1 MGKKLSAKLQRDML
15 LEALEEN
22 IKTMRMYAEGAR
34 KTMKNQAGG
43 DADEIF
49 YVQAHGMASGA
60 EFCAEISERTLK
72 AAQWAKKEAEK
83 K

>member
-15 LEALEEN
+15 LVALEEN

-34 KTMKNQAGG
+34 KTMKSRAGQ
-43 DADEIF
+43 DEI

-72 AAQWAKKEAEK
+72 AAQRVKKEAEK
-83 K
+83 D

>member
-34 KTMKNQAGG
+34 KAMKNRAERDTIYAQ
-43 DADEIF
+43 ER
-49 YVQAHGMASGA
+49 GMASGA

-83 K
+83 E

>member
-1 MGKKLSAKLQRDML
+1 MGKKLSAKWQRDML

-34 KTMKNQAGG
+34 KTMKDRAS
-43 DADEIF
+43 AEIIATA
-49 YVQAHGMASGA
+49 QAHGMASGA

-83 K
+83 E